1 MQSRSEED
9 LFISAYMNKK
19 EDSKGDLQ
27 FKVLDKKL
35 RDHCLHRTELFI
47 YLDIPHHAV
56 NLCYLM
62 LRFWPE
68 SFTGDSIYVH
78 IYPGRKEPGSSEE
91 EEKAKQESLPAA
103 PARTPPSSQPRPHNT
118 NTRQH
123 MEPGDED
130 TKQTKTLK
138 PSTPP
143 KPSPVVV
150 KHIQNQFRLL

>member
-56 NLCYLM
+56 NLATSCSAFG
-62 LRFWPE
+62 LRA
-68 SFTGDSIYVH
+68 S
-78 IYPGRKEPGSSEE
+78 PGTPSTSTSTLGGRS
-91 EEKAKQESLPAA
+91 PAA
-103 PARTPPSSQPRPHNT
+103 PRRKRRRSRNPRRRHQRGPHPHLSLDLTTSTRDNTWSQ
-118 NTRQH
+118 
-123 MEPGDED
+123 G
-130 TKQTKTLK
+130 TKT
-138 PSTPP
+138 PSRPR
-143 KPSPVVV
+143 
-150 KHIQNQFRLL
+150 H